1 MHPGEH
7 TVSLMRELGYA
18 EDEIADLR
26 ERQIIYW
33 EEFRRLPSAR

>member
-1 MHPGEH
+1 MHPGEN